1 VDFSNFDIYI
11 HMLQKDG
18 YYEMTLW
25 NNHTLQVWTAGRLC
39 ILRHPV
45 GCNQDNNECRDRL
58 IKYIHHEGILDEVL
72 DTKIVLLDSYVE
84 EVE

>member
-1 VDFSNFDIYI
+1 
-11 HMLQKDG
+11 MLANNG

-25 NNHTLQVWTAGRLC
+25 NGHTLQVWTEGKLC

-45 GCNQDNNECRDRL
+45 GCSVDNDECRERL
-58 IKYIHHEGILDEVL
+58 MKYIHHEGILDEVL
-72 DTKIVLLDSYVE
+72 DKKIIMLDSYAE